1 MVKYRNE
8 LHDFFK
14 IILPNDDIAH
24 FFEILEAV
32 EIKKSEVLFDV
43 GQEAEGMYFV
53 ISGKMAVQKETGFG
67 TRKQVVALLDRGAPV
82 GEAGLLSDTS
92 RGASVVAV
100 EDTSLLYLSK
110 KSFDKLCEEQP
121 KFGLVFFRWLLSRVS
136 LRLKG
141 STERLAHIL

>member
-1 MVKYRNE
+1 MVEYQNE

-14 IILPNDDIAH
+14 NILPDEDVAH
-24 FFEILEAV
+24 LFEILEAV
-32 EIKKSEVLFDV
+32 EIKKSGVLFDV
-43 GQEAEGMYFV
+43 GQEADGMYFV

-82 GEAGLLSDTS
+82 GEAGLLSDTF

-100 EDTSLLYLSK
+100 EDTSLLYLPK
-110 KSFDKLCEEQP
+110 KSFDKLCVEQTEL
-121 KFGLVFFRWLLSRVS
+121 GLIFFRWLLSRVS